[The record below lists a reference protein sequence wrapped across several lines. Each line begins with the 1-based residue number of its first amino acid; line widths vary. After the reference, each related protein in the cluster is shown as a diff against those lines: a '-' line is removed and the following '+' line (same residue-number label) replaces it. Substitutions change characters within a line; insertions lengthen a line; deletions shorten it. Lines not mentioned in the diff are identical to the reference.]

1 MKNKNTSPW
10 AWIPSLY
17 FAEGIPFITA
27 TEVAI
32 ILFANLGLSNSY
44 NAALTSLFFLPSI
57 LIKFLFGPLLELSK
71 KTKRYWIILFQW
83 IMTICFALIAFSIPT
98 DFVIQAVVALFLIL
112 AFNSA
117 LHDIAA
123 DGFYLLELDTQNQSY
138 FVGFRNTFYR
148 MANIFAQGILVA
160 FVGFLFE
167 GKIFPGLEG
176 KVDISWAIGFAIL
189 GFIFAICSLYHT
201 LALPKPVLDKPLA
214 SNKNVFAEVAQT
226 FKTFFV
232 KKDIW
237 LILFFLLTYR
247 LGEAQLLRLAKPF
260 LMDSFANGGLE
271 LKTSSVGLIYGT
283 FGVIALLLGGI
294 LGGILIAK
302 HGLKKWILPMVL
314 FLNATNLLYV
324 LLAYWQPGN
333 IWIIS
338 SLVVFEQFS
347 YGFGF
352 TAYMLFLIRIADG
365 KFKTAHYAF
374 GTGIMALS
382 MFIPGL
388 FAGIIQEKI
397 GYELFF
403 FWVCICTIPGII
415 ASILVKKRML

>member
-1 MKNKNTSPW
+1 
-10 AWIPSLY
+10 
-17 FAEGIPFITA
+17 
-27 TEVAI
+27 
-32 ILFANLGLSNSY
+32 
-44 NAALTSLFFLPSI
+44 
-57 LIKFLFGPLLELSK
+57 
-71 KTKRYWIILFQW
+71 
-83 IMTICFALIAFSIPT
+83 
-98 DFVIQAVVALFLIL
+98 
-112 AFNSA
+112 
-117 LHDIAA
+117 
-123 DGFYLLELDTQNQSY
+123 
-138 FVGFRNTFYR
+138 

-189 GFIFAICSLYHT
+189 GFIFAIISLYHT
-201 LALPKPVLDKPLA
+201 FALPKPLLDTPCHCGLDPQSHEKCDEQGIAGQACNDELN
-214 SNKNVFAEVAQT
+214 SVFAKFAET

-302 HGLKKWILPMVL
+302 YELKKWILPMVL

-333 IWIIS
+333 IWFIS

-352 TAYMLFLIRIADG
+352 TAYMLFLIRVADG

-388 FAGIIQEKI
+388 FSGILQEKM

-403 FWVCICTIPGII
+403 IWVCICSIPGII
-415 ASILVKKRML
+415 ASMLVKKKIL